1 LQFFKRLGSVA
12 LAGVLA
18 ISILPLQAAAATLGD
33 YWKSDETNV
42 PPKETLRVV
51 WTDTV
56 NNGEYFSTDFRN
68 KANSAKVRD
77 LLEQDFRTVLGVCG
91 DKIEVGC
98 ISDVSYKVDGEWN
111 KAVLEKSPGQRDVA
125 WGIIVNGNWDKA
137 LTSTYK
143 ADPSKNI
150 LAASQPNLFS
160 FPKAPHRQGD
170 KYWVNA
176 VVQSYMVNG
185 KARIKGF
192 DIGAWGTEIKP
203 MCQSGD
209 DVQTA
214 SNIYC
219 APLFNLPKDLE
230 IRVSVYLGNR
240 INELTGWFDGRMMN
254 PDIDFGVVRKGY
266 VTVTGKPVEVST
278 ASTEFIPKGDPLYD
292 VSPEVEKMQGSAG
305 EPRQVV
311 SRFDGIWAWER
322 FGSKVSETAQA
333 TNTYWRLSSW
343 LTGDEGRYS
352 CTSVTGV
359 RGVVLSNAIAYTP
372 TAPKWNKA
380 SRSLNFEVA
389 STHLKSD
396 GSLNE
401 GFYDLLVNEKI
412 ARCIWGN
419 GITGN
424 KADIQITDK
433 DGKAQVATTTF
444 ALSHGW
450 ARFKVYGYHYSMPN
464 ISVKV
469 PAAADEQAAT
479 SPVEKTTITC
489 VNIKNKKLTKKITA
503 VAPKCPTGYK
513 KKP

>member
-1 LQFFKRLGSVA
+1 MKSWSRFSSVA

-18 ISILPLQAAAATLGD
+18 ISILPLPAAAANAGD
-33 YWKSDETNV
+33 FWKSDGTNM
-42 PPKETLRVV
+42 PPQSTLRVV

-68 KANSAKVRD
+68 KANSVKVRD

-91 DKIEVGC
+91 EQIEVGC

-111 KAVLEKSPGQRDVA
+111 KAVLQKSPGQKEVA
-125 WGIIVNGNWDKA
+125 WGIISNGDWDKA

-170 KYWVNA
+170 SYWVNA

-192 DIGAWGTEIKP
+192 DIGAWGTEIRS
-203 MCQSGD
+203 MCENGD
-209 DVQTA
+209 DVQTPT
-214 SNIYC
+214 NTYC
-219 APLFNLPKDLE
+219 APLFNLPNDLE

-240 INELTGWFDGRMMN
+240 ISELTGWFDGRMMN
-254 PDIDFGVVRKGY
+254 PEIDFGVVRKGF

-278 ASTEFIPKGDPLYD
+278 ATTEFIPKGDPLYD
-292 VSPEVEKMQGSAG
+292 VSPEVEKMQGNLG
-305 EPRQVV
+305 EPRQAI
-311 SRFDGIWAWER
+311 SRFDGIQAWER
-322 FGSKVSETAQA
+322 FGSKVQEKAQS

-343 LTGDEGRYS
+343 LTGDEGRYNCS
-352 CTSVTGV
+352 SVSGV

-389 STHLKSD
+389 ATHLKSD

-401 GFYDLLVNEKI
+401 GFYDLLISEKV

-419 GITGN
+419 SVSANNAEI
-424 KADIQITDK
+424 KITDK
-433 DGKAQVATTTF
+433 DGTAQVATTTF
-444 ALSHGW
+444 ALSNGW
-450 ARFKVYGYHYSMPN
+450 ARFKAYGYHYSMPN

-469 PAAADEQAAT
+469 PVAANESAT
-479 SPVEKTTITC
+479 ESKPATITC
-489 VNIKNKKLTKKITA
+489 ISTKNKKLTKKVTA
-503 VAPKCPTGYK
+503 VNAKCPTGYK